1 LLLHPNSKAPDGGT
15 PLRSAVISASNH
27 VQDHPDLYNNP
38 HSLLDRIEVVK
49 LLLERDADPHAK
61 STKTA
66 AAFSGKSALEIVQ
79 GDDYKHL
86 EIKQL
91 LLDHVEAK
99 RTLEPPKSSSESLAT
114 LTAAGVAAISVGL
127 YLYSNYSAYRR
138 EEETSAGYFGKMFS

>member
-1 LLLHPNSKAPDGGT
+1 
-15 PLRSAVISASNH
+15 